1 MKNLYKHF
9 TLLSLLLIST
19 FSFAQNQ
26 RASIQVNVT
35 NFKNV
40 NLKGEQI
47 LFVNRDTKKTIKG
60 VSNSKG
66 DFTVKLVPGFYL
78 IKMKSI
84 GDVKDYSS
92 IEIPPISEGQTYSD
106 MSIKIQLSIPKYF
119 TLNNIH
125 FASNQSVFLK
135 SSYKELTDL
144 VEYLKLKPN
153 LKIEIQGHTDSD
165 GSVES
170 NIKLSKKRA
179 HAIKRYL
186 ISKGIEAE
194 RLNTIGYGE
203 KRPVAD
209 NSTKA
214 GKQKNRRTEIR
225 VL

>member
-9 TLLSLLLIST
+9 TLLSIFLIST
-19 FSFAQNQ
+19 FGFSQNQ

-40 NLKGEQI
+40 NLSGEQI
-47 LFVNRDTKKTIKG
+47 LFVNQKSKKTTKG

-66 DFTVKLVPGFYL
+66 DFIVKLAAGFYL

-92 IEIPPISEGQTYSD
+92 IEIPPIAEGQTYSD
-106 MSIKIQLSIPKYF
+106 MSIKIQLSVPKYF

-144 VEYLKLKPN
+144 IEYLKLKPN

-165 GSVES
+165 GSEE
-170 NIKLSKKRA
+170 NNMKLSKKRA
-179 HAIKRYL
+179 TAIKHYL
-186 ISKGIEAE
+186 ISKGITAE
-194 RLNTIGYGE
+194 RLKTIGYGE
-203 KRPVAD
+203 QRPVAD